1 MRFVYQR
8 ILPNI
13 TSQRGSNSRHRLL
26 YILKKEA
33 KMNAV
38 TLEKDKQD
46 EDNKLASER
55 KTEKDD
61 DFSKEDKNDKERIDA
76 FIQRHKTLLLK
87 LAK

>member
-1 MRFVYQR
+1 
-8 ILPNI
+8 
-13 TSQRGSNSRHRLL
+13 
-26 YILKKEA
+26 
-33 KMNAV
+33 MNAV